1 MIKGTKFEIHTTI
14 TFYGSR
20 QENTYSCH
28 DNEGNVFDIIPKFN
42 NYIFVGKRLRPK
54 SPQDIV
60 MNKKYEMGFNIYPYR
75 IVRFIKTKWTESEC
89 FAIVENILDC
99 IKKHQKFSWM
109 SSMDKLESQEKKED
123 IRSPSTIHISNILT
137 YTCVEKTNHGITRLY
152 NSIHICV
159 VKLSSI

>member
-99 IKKHQKFSWM
+99 IKKTPEIFLDEFYGQARKPR
-109 SSMDKLESQEKKED
+109 KKRRYPFTEYY
-123 IRSPSTIHISNILT
+123 PHIKHT
-137 YTCVEKTNHGITRLY
+137 DLY
-152 NSIHICV
+152 MCGKN
-159 VKLSSI
+159 